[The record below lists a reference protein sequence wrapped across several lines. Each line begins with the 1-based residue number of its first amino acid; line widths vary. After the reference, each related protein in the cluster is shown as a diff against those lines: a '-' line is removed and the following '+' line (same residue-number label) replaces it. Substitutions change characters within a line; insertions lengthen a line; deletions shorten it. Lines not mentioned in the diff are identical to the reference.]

1 MHPKTNIVVAFT
13 LSIAAIF
20 AMIGYSTTR
29 AAEGETDAGPAV
41 VEHETGFY
49 YTVQKGDTLWDLSQ
63 QFSNSP
69 WQWTELWRENQ
80 QIVNP
85 HRIYPGER
93 LRLYR
98 RKGAHRYGMLD
109 ADKDAGAKTDKAD
122 KAEFPAGSLS
132 YYFAAID
139 LVGFIRKAPVDPH
152 GTIYKVREAKVMI
165 YEQDIVYIKPE
176 GGGQLTPGSQ
186 YTIYR
191 TLKPIR
197 AVYNNQYVGIQHYLT
212 GLVEIIHQE
221 EQFAIGK
228 VIKSYRPIMLND
240 KIMPYHQRP
249 PRIALQR
256 SQEGID
262 GRIIEG
268 EEHQAMIGDTT
279 IAFIDKGKQDG
290 IKLGQFYSLYY
301 QDEHRVKLVAGGQ
314 TIYTPVDFGE
324 LLVVH
329 IEDSTS
335 TVLIT
340 RTEKEFSAGAK
351 IRTPLQ

>member
-1 MHPKTNIVVAFT
+1 MHPKTSIIVVFI
-13 LSIAAIF
+13 LSIVSICLIAN
-20 AMIGYSTTR
+20 YTSTR
-29 AAEGETDAGPAV
+29 AAESETGEGPAV

-69 WQWTELWRENQ
+69 WQWTELWQENQ

-93 LRLYR
+93 IRLYR
-98 RKGAHRYGMLD
+98 RKGGHRYGTED
-109 ADKDAGAKTDKAD
+109 TEKDAGAK
-122 KAEFPAGSLS
+122 AEFAPGSIA
-132 YYFAAID
+132 YYFSAID
-139 LVGFIRKAPVDPH
+139 NVGFIRKQPAEPH
-152 GTIYKVREAKVMI
+152 GTIYKVREAKEMI

-176 GGGQLTPGSQ
+176 GDAVLAPGSK

-197 AVYNNQYVGIQHYLT
+197 ASYSNAYIGIQHYLT
-212 GLVEIIHQE
+212 GLVEIIQQE

-228 VIKSYRPIMLND
+228 VLKSYRPILLND
-240 KIMPYHQRP
+240 KIMPYHRRAQ
-249 PRIALQR
+249 RIAVQK
-256 SQEGID
+256 SQAGIL

-268 EEHQAMIGDTT
+268 EEHQTMIGDTT

-290 IKLGQFYSLYY
+290 IKPGQFYSLYY
-301 QDEHRVKLVAGGQ
+301 QDEHRVKMEFGKQ
-314 TIYTPVDFGE
+314 TILTPVDFGE

-329 IEDSTS
+329 IEDTTS

-340 RTEKEFSAGAK
+340 RTEKEIAAGAM

>member
-1 MHPKTNIVVAFT
+1 MHSKTNIVFVFV
-13 LSIAAIF
+13 LSIVAIF
-20 AMIGYSTTR
+20 AMIGISSTR
-29 AAEGETDAGPAV
+29 AAESDTGEGPAV

-69 WQWTELWRENQ
+69 WQWTELWQENQ

-93 LRLYR
+93 IRLYR

-109 ADKDAGAKTDKAD
+109 ADKDAGAKV
-122 KAEFPAGSLS
+122 EFPPDSLS
-132 YYFAAID
+132 YYLSAID
-139 LVGFIRKAPVDPH
+139 LVGFIRKQPVDPH
-152 GTIYKVREAKVMI
+152 GTIYKVREAKEMI
-165 YEQDIVYIKPE
+165 YERDIIYIKPE
-176 GGGQLTPGSQ
+176 GGAQLTPGSK

-197 AVYNNQYVGIQHYLT
+197 AVYNNQYIGIQHYIT
-212 GLVEIIHQE
+212 GLVEIIQQE
-221 EQFAIGK
+221 EQFVIGK
-228 VIKSYRPIMLND
+228 VLKSYRPIFVND
-240 KIMPYHQRP
+240 NIMPYNQRP
-249 PRIALQR
+249 QRIALQK
-256 SQEGID
+256 SQEGIE

-268 EEHQAMIGDTT
+268 EEHQTMIGDTT

-290 IKLGQFYSLYY
+290 IKPGQFYSLYY
-301 QDEHRVKLVAGGQ
+301 QDEHRVKLTSGSQ

-329 IEDSTS
+329 IEDTTS

-340 RTEKEFSAGAK
+340 RAEKEFAAGTK